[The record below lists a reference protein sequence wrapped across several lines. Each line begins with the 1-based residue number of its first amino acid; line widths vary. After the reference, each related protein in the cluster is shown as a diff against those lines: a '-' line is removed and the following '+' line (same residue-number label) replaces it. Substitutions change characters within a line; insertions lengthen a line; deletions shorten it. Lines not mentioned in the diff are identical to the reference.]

1 MPKRFFH
8 IALVFLL
15 LSACGKHHV
24 YSPSLLRV
32 DSLCSVRPDSALA
45 LLQQLSSQMP
55 TAPKADRMF
64 YQLLCIK
71 AADKCDRPIAQCD
84 SAILRLIDYYENGSD
99 KAKLAE
105 TYYYAGR
112 IFYEKQDAPQALDY
126 YLKGLDVIEKEAVT
140 PPLKSVLCC
149 QSGYIFMYQ
158 GLYSEG
164 LKKFE
169 ASFKNDSLNGD
180 TLGIVY
186 DLRDMSTSYEEMG
199 NNKKALNCLK
209 KAYDIAKGQSSIF
222 LALNVET
229 YLSSLYRRMN
239 NLDSALYFIR
249 RPLDHVSLLDSS
261 ATYINAATTYHKTHQ
276 TDSALFYFSK
286 IEKGGNV
293 YAKENAYRAMA
304 EIFLNRGDFAE
315 AKRCFSQFKIYS
327 DSVKALTLT
336 STVARINSL
345 YNLQKKEKE
354 NQELRII
361 KLRRTIYLVLAI
373 VLIIILLLYFRHL
386 RKKEQERTLRFLHS
400 EHLKEESLRKSSEQ
414 IEKNNQR
421 IAELEKMISNIDAEN
436 ITLRNSLQREKERI
450 LSSNAIAQLGI
461 KERKAAEQ
469 SVCNS
474 QTYSH
479 FLSILDNHENVSED
493 DWKDLDT
500 LINREYPE
508 FKEKLINLCL
518 LKEQEYR
525 VSLLVKAG
533 FEPTKIALFLN
544 KSLAAISTI
553 RSRSYEK
560 VFGGKGGTKE
570 WDKFVK
576 SL

>member
-1 MPKRFFH
+1 MKRASW
-8 IALVFLL
+8 ILL
-15 LSACGKHHV
+15 LVAVLSLCACGGHS
-24 YSPSLLRV
+24 YYPRLIEA

-64 YQLLCIK
+64 FQLLCIK
-71 AADKCDRPIAQCD
+71 AADKCDRPITQCD
-84 SAILRLIDYYENGSD
+84 STILRLVDYYENDGD

-112 IFYEKQDAPQALDY
+112 IFYEKQNAPQALDY
-126 YLKGLDVIEKEAVT
+126 YLKGLDDLEENAVT
-140 PPLKSVLCC
+140 SPLKSVLCS

-169 ASFKNDSLNGD
+169 AAFKNDSLNGD
-180 TLGIVY
+180 TLGILY

-199 NNKKALNCLK
+199 NNKKALYCLK
-209 KAYDIAKGQSSIF
+209 KAYDIAKGQSSMY

-239 NLDSALYFIR
+239 NLDSALFFIR
-249 RPLDHVSLLDSS
+249 RPLDNVFLLDSS
-261 ATYINAATTYHKTHQ
+261 ATYINAATTYYKNQ
-276 TDSALFYFSK
+276 QIDSALFYYSQ
-286 IEKGGNV
+286 IEKVGKV
-293 YAKENAYRAMA
+293 YAKETAYRAMA
-304 EIFLNRGDFAE
+304 EIFLNRGNYAE

-336 STVARINSL
+336 STIARINSL
-345 YNLQKKEKE
+345 YNIQKKEKE
-354 NQELRII
+354 NQELRIG
-361 KLRRTIYLVLAI
+361 KLRRTIYLAFAI
-373 VLIIILLLYFRHL
+373 VMIMILLLYFRHL
-386 RKKEQERTLRFLHS
+386 RKEEQERTIRFLHS
-400 EHLKEESLRKSSEQ
+400 EHLKEESLRKSYEQ

-421 IAELEKMISNIDAEN
+421 IAELEKKLSNIDTEN
-436 ITLRNSLQREKERI
+436 IILRNSLQREKERI

-479 FLSILDNHENVSED
+479 FISILDNHENVTQD
-493 DWKDLDT
+493 DWKDLDA
-500 LINREYPE
+500 LINSEYPE
-508 FKEKLINLCL
+508 FKEKLINLCR
-518 LKEQEYR
+518 LKGQEYR
-525 VSLLVKAG
+525 VSLLVKTG
-533 FEPTKIALFLN
+533 FEPTKIAMFLN

-560 VFGGKGGTKE
+560 VFGKKGGAKD
-570 WDKFVK
+570 WDIFIK